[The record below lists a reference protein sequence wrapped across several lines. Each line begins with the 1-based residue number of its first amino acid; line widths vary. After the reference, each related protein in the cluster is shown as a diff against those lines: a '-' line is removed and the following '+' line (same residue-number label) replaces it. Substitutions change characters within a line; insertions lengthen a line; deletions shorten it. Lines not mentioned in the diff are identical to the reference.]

1 MQNLENRA
9 DLTVNEM
16 ARLLN
21 VHRTSVLRWL
31 EVGKLQA
38 FRLAAGRSYRIP
50 ASELDRIRQ
59 PISVDG
65 HCGD

>member
-16 ARLLN
+16 AHILN

-31 EVGKLQA
+31 EVGKLQP
-38 FRLAAGRSYRIP
+38 FRLPGGGSYRIP
-50 ASELDRIRQ
+50 ASELDLTRQ
-59 PISVDG
+59 PISVG
-65 HCGD
+65 WHCGD